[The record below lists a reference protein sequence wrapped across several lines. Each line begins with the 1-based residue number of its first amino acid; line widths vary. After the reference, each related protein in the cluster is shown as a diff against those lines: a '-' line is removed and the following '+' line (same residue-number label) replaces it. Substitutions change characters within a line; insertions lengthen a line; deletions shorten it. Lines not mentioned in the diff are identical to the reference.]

1 MDIFELSGVK
11 PVRDSLHQG
20 VMRQLDDSGY
30 SLVVGLG
37 GQSNAISLMQSLG
50 GRWVSVGTLDGQVLD
65 KTNTVFVELR
75 AMFDLAIEGRL
86 SGREAWA
93 EVMC

>member
-1 MDIFELSGVK
+1 MAQDIGINVIERAPAELRSVSEIMLAGTAVE
-11 PVRDSLHQG
+11 
-20 VMRQLDDSGY
+20 
-30 SLVVGLG
+30 
-37 GQSNAISLMQSLG
+37 
-50 GRWVSVGTLDGQVLD
+50 WVSVGTLDGQVLD

-86 SGREAWA
+86 SGREALA

>member
-1 MDIFELSGVK
+1 MVTKCLIALNIKFQPEPGSSIVQRHPEIGAYTIK
-11 PVRDSLHQG
+11 IRDHACCAA
-20 VMRQLDDSGY
+20 VE
-30 SLVVGLG
+30 
-37 GQSNAISLMQSLG
+37 
-50 GRWVSVGTLDGQVLD
+50 WVSVGTLDGQVLD
-65 KTNTVFVELR
+65 KANKTFVELR